1 MFYEI
6 FKNTYFVEYLQ
17 QLLLL
22 IAVSAVEKILTF
34 NISIFAVFAQMPE

>member
-6 FKNTYFVEYLQ
+6 FKNTYFVKNLQ

-34 NISIFAVFAQMPE
+34 NISIFAVFAQRPE